1 MQTVPTGH
9 SADLPTPPPQ
19 SRKTAGIRRITPA
32 MLPTEATAERF
43 AGGDITPGQALAA
56 LKSAAPQLGIAPRLI
71 HAVDWLFRFTQP
83 QDWEPGARPIVWPSS
98 SMQAAEL
105 GVTEDQARR
114 INRHLVEVGLV
125 VMRDSPNAKRYGRRD
140 ARGRIVEAYG
150 FDLSPIGARIDEFR
164 AAAEAYRAER
174 ALIARLRRRATI
186 ARTSLRQTWQ
196 TYQEQQIVD
205 PALSGLR
212 AAAEAASAAVRGLIT
227 PEALTPAIE
236 RLEAVARAAR
246 KALEMTLAHG
256 PSAGSKSVEM
266 SGRPGI
272 NAGHITTT
280 TENLYPTDTVTASGE
295 CSREPDE
302 ESQNDDKATGRPKR
316 SQKVREDRGPVMK
329 IRPDELIRIAPRL
342 KAYLHRASPSW
353 TEIVDAADWLR
364 HDLGISKPL
373 WGEACITMG
382 RERAAIAVAIVSSK
396 PAEHFRTSPGGYF
409 NGMVAKARN
418 GALHLDRTI
427 WGARNFRAKKVDDHS
442 CSSAF

>member
-1 MQTVPTGH
+1 
-9 SADLPTPPPQ
+9 
-19 SRKTAGIRRITPA
+19 
-32 MLPTEATAERF
+32 MLPAEATAERF

-56 LKSAAPQLGIAPRLI
+56 LKSAAPRLGIAPRLI

-114 INRHLVEVGLV
+114 INRHLVERGLI

-150 FDLSPIGARIDEFR
+150 FDLSPIGARIAEFR

-174 ALIARLRRRATI
+174 AVIARLRRRATI
-186 ARTSLRQTWQ
+186 ARTSLRQTWH
-196 TYQEQQIVD
+196 TYQEQRIAD
-205 PALSGLR
+205 PALPGLKT
-212 AAAEAASAAVRGLIT
+212 AAEAASAAVRGLIT

-236 RLEAVARAAR
+236 RLEAVAKTAR
-246 KALEMTLAHG
+246 LALEMTLSHG
-256 PSAGSKSVEM
+256 PSAISDSVEM
-266 SGRPGI
+266 SGRPDK

-280 TENLYPTDTVTASGE
+280 TQNLNPTDTVIASDE
-295 CSREPDE
+295 CSRRQDR
-302 ESQNDDKATGRPKR
+302 DDLNEQTATARPGSSAKP
-316 SQKVREDRGPVMK
+316 REDRGTVMK

-342 KAYLHRASPSW
+342 KPYLRRASPSW
-353 TEIVDAADWLR
+353 AEIVDAADWLR

-373 WGEACITMG
+373 WGEACVTMG

-409 NGMVAKARN
+409 NGMVAKARD
-418 GALHLDRTI
+418 GDLHLDRTI
-427 WGARNFRAKKVDDHS
+427 WGLRDTPAHRNSHTLT
-442 CSSAF
+442 